1 MTDLRAAA
9 QQALAAL
16 EHSVKLRDED
26 YDAMDALKAALEQ
39 DVPETDCGNIEPVAW
54 MHPSGEGYDSAFRDH
69 STVIACTGNKWE
81 GWIPLYTHPP
91 RREWRGLTDGEM
103 GHIYVRSATPEE
115 FARAIE
121 AALKEKN
128 SDQP

>member
-26 YDAMDALKAALEQ
+26 YDAMDALKAAL
-39 DVPETDCGNIEPVAW
+39 
-54 MHPSGEGYDSAFRDH
+54 
-69 STVIACTGNKWE
+69 
-81 GWIPLYTHPP
+81 
-91 RREWRGLTDGEM
+91 
-103 GHIYVRSATPEE
+103 
-115 FARAIE
+115 
-121 AALKEKN
+121 KEKN